1 MTLFNNYTVEYFY
14 SNAWIEIDELQELT
28 CTVGRKNFTDDWSA
42 SQATFRFR
50 YPTGFASPLSD
61 IKIGTPIRFSSPNS
75 IAGGAWSG
83 YVKDV
88 EAEWGMPYQSG
99 VGNADYLIISGE
111 GALGQWGR
119 TAGTGFTPSSALAN
133 AQLTEVTSHYG
144 FNWNGNLTSEPV
156 EPVATDST
164 LLDWF
169 QSYANTVQAR
179 VLDGYPQGTVDDIY
193 RRGNVFLLSN
203 ASFIKAGVNFSDV
216 DNDIFYQ
223 VYDVLDFDSLADNF
237 YTQAIVTSP
246 VVANQ
251 IAAVGSAPYKSFTK
265 STYARTVAQAA
276 DLAGYLL
283 AQGQTEII
291 SPTVISCVSSSQDV
305 ALLDTLGGGR
315 FVELPY
321 YYIDIKFRGVQF
333 EARIEGAT
341 LTATPEQTRVTY
353 NLSSQEA
360 NPFFILN
367 DPNFGVLDQNKLGLY
382 VY

>member
-1 MTLFNNYTVEYFY
+1 MTVFNNYNVQYFY
-14 SNAWIEIDELQELT
+14 SNAWIDIDDLQELS

-50 YPTGFASPLSD
+50 YPTGFATPLSD

-99 VGNADYLIISGE
+99 VGNADYLIITGE
-111 GALGQWGR
+111 GALGLWGR
-119 TAGTGFTPSSALAN
+119 TAGTGFTPSSVFAN
-133 AQLTEVTSHYG
+133 GQLSEVTSHYG
-144 FNWNGNLTSEPV
+144 FTWNGNLTSEPV
-156 EPVATDST
+156 EPQPTDST

-169 QSYANTVQAR
+169 QGFANTVQAR
-179 VLDGYPQGTVDDIY
+179 VLDGFPQGTVDDIY
-193 RRGNVFLLSN
+193 RRGNVFLVSN

-223 VYDVLDFDSLADNF
+223 AYDVLDFDSLADNF

-246 VVANQ
+246 VVATQ
-251 IAAVGSAPYKSFTK
+251 AATIGSAPYKSFTK
-265 STYARTVAQAA
+265 NTYSRTVAQSA

-291 SPTVISCVSSSQDV
+291 SPTVISCVSSAQNV
-305 ALLDTLGGGR
+305 ALLDTLGSGR

-321 YYIDIKFRGVQF
+321 FYIDIKFRGVQF

-367 DPNFGVLDQNKLGLY
+367 DSNFGVLDQNKLGLY